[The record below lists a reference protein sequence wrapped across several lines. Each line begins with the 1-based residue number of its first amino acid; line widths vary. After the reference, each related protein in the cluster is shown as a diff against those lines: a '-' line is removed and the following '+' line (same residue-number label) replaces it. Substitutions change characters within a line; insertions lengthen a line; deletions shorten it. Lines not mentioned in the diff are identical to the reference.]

1 MLSGKRFV
9 IWGLCRL
16 SVRVAQAMAA
26 GRAQVT
32 VIRLSGEDEALL
44 PLLEGGVKTMDA
56 QVGAAGAILRAA
68 ELAGATALLAL
79 SESDLSNLHAAV
91 AARDAAPHVPV
102 VLRAFDPL
110 LADQLEQGWNVRR
123 AYSVSALAA
132 PAFVA
137 AACGDTV
144 LETLRLGDGEVPLC
158 RMTVR
163 AGSPLLGLAAAE
175 VKTRFGCA
183 VLARLD
189 PQAEWRAV
197 AGEAA
202 LEPLA
207 AGEQVLIGG
216 PREAVL
222 RAVTRNRGWRK
233 TRRRFWKRSP
243 KSRAR
248 RRPTRLLPIA
258 AVLAAALVAS
268 IFVFRHA
275 LHLSPVDALYRSRPH
290 VARRYRALSPCV
302 R

>member
-32 VIRLSGEDEALL
+32 VIRLSGEPDSLL
-44 PLLEGGVKTMDA
+44 PLLGEGVRTLDA
-56 QVGAAGAILRAA
+56 RTEADGETLRAA
-68 ELAGATALLAL
+68 GLAEANALLAL
-79 SESDLSNLHAAV
+79 SESDLGNLHAAV

-158 RMTVR
+158 LLTIR
-163 AGSPLLGLAAAE
+163 AGSPLLGLTAAE
-175 VKTRFGCA
+175 VKARFGCA
-183 VLARLD
+183 VLARLTAGLD
-189 PQAEWRAV
+189 WRAV

-202 LEPLA
+202 REPLA
-207 AGEQVLIGG
+207 LGEQVLIGG
-216 PREAVL
+216 PRESVL

-233 TRRRFWKRSP
+233 ARRRFWKRSP
-243 KSRAR
+243 GSG
-248 RRPTRLLPIA
+248 LQ
-258 AVLAAALVAS
+258 LVADLLTNCL
-268 IFVFRHA
+268 I
-275 LHLSPVDALYRSRPH
+275 SPAP
-290 VARRYRALSPCV
+290 ALSRDQKSSIHGRCSN
-302 R
+302 